1 MMAKKPY
8 QDTRLAKFVDARLL
22 ELKHKKTQAEIAEE
36 AGFVN
41 PNMLTMIKKGSTK
54 LPVDR
59 VPALAAALDC
69 DRALLLRLALEQSE
83 GSTITAAIYEIIGP
97 PITKNEMT
105 WIIEIRAA
113 SGDTDPRLTS
123 RASAAIRAVIGK

>member
-1 MMAKKPY
+1 MAKKPY
-8 QDTRLAKFVDARLL
+8 QDSRLAKFLEARLM
-22 ELKHKKTQAEIAEE
+22 ELKRKKKQTEIAEE
-36 AGFVN
+36 AGFIN

-69 DRALLLRLALEQSE
+69 DPALLLRLALEQSE
-83 GSTITAAIYEIIGP
+83 GSTVAAAIYEIIGQ
-97 PITKNEMT
+97 PITKNEMA
-105 WIIEIRAA
+105 WIKEIREA

-123 RASAAIRAVIGK
+123 RAGAAVRGVFGN

>member
-1 MMAKKPY
+1 MAKKPY
-8 QDTRLAKFVDARLL
+8 QDTRLAKFLETRLL
-22 ELKHKKTQAEIAEE
+22 ELKFKKTQTEIAEE

-41 PNMLTMIKKGSTK
+41 PNMLTMIKKGASK

-69 DRALLLRLALEQSE
+69 DPALLLRLAFEQSE
-83 GSTITAAIYEIIGP
+83 GSTVAAAIFEIIGQ
-97 PITKNEMT
+97 PITKNEMA
-105 WIIEIRAA
+105 WIKEIRDA

-123 RASAAIRAVIGK
+123 RASAAVRGVFGK